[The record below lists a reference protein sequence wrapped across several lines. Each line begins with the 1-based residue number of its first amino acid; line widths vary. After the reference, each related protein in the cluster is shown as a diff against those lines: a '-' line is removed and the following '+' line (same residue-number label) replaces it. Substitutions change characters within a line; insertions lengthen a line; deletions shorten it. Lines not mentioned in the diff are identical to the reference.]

1 MKLQKILWVF
11 VFLLSG
17 FIVTAQQEW
26 PKGEAGKDYNVK
38 DARGRQGLWIRVFA
52 DKPDVIYY
60 KGQFKDDVPVGVWE
74 WYYKDGHLMTL
85 MTHLEGDKVTDNVS
99 FYADGKTKMSEGRF
113 VKKNVQGRTVRCR
126 EGEWKFYNESGSMM
140 AQENYQDSL
149 RNGVCKYFRV
159 TGALLKLVNYKEGQK
174 DGPFIEYHENGKK
187 MREGTY
193 LRDDFE
199 GAFMMWHDNGM
210 KEVEGF
216 YLKGQQD
223 GTWTYY
229 KSSGAIEMRV
239 LYKMGVEKKR
249 QFMEGS
255 QMEYYT
261 SGLPKCEY
269 TWEEGRKNGPFK
281 EWYDQGQFVKVP
293 TDKADQELGIMFR
306 EKLEGQVLAREGDY
320 LNDKLEG
327 EVICYDPSGK
337 VDKIE
342 VYSEGVLK
350 STKTP

>member
-1 MKLQKILWVF
+1 MNLSRIIFTCVM
-11 VFLLSG
+11 LLFSWMLA
-17 FIVTAQQEW
+17 AQQQW
-26 PKGEAGKDYNVK
+26 PKGEVGKDYNVK

-52 DKPDVIYY
+52 DKPGVIYY
-60 KGQFKDDVPVGVWE
+60 RGQFKDDVPVGVWE
-74 WYYKDGHLMTL
+74 WYYKDGTLMTL
-85 MTHLEGDKVTDNVS
+85 MTHVEGDKITDNVT
-99 FYADGKTKMSEGRF
+99 FHPDGKTKMSEGRF
-113 VKKNVQGRTVRCR
+113 VKKSLNGQMVRSR
-126 EGEWKFYNESGSMM
+126 EGEWKFYNERGVLM

-149 RNGVCKYFRV
+149 RHGVCKYFRV
-159 TGALLKLVNYKEGQK
+159 TGQLLKLVNYKAGLK
-174 DGPFIEYHENGKK
+174 DGPFTEFHENGKK

-199 GAFMMWHDNGM
+199 GLYAMWHENGM
-210 KEVEGF
+210 KQLEGM
-216 YLKGQQD
+216 YVKGLQD

-249 QFMEGS
+249 QYMEGS
-255 QMEYYT
+255 QMEYYP

-269 TWEEGRKNGPFK
+269 TWEDGKKNGPFK
-281 EWYDQGQFVKVP
+281 EWYDAGQFVKVP

-320 LNDKLEG
+320 LNDLLEG
-327 EVICYDPSGK
+327 EVICYDTDGN
-337 VDKIE
+337 VARIE

-350 STKTP
+350 STKIP